1 MSGCPAEGPAQPDQ
15 AVLAMAGLAVQAS
28 VSGEA
33 ALVDGMYPMA
43 AAELAM
49 RAACE
54 GD

>member
-1 MSGCPAEGPAQPDQ
+1 
-15 AVLAMAGLAVQAS
+15 MAGLAVQAS

-33 ALVDGMYPMA
+33 ALVDDIHPMT

-49 RAACE
+49 RAVCQ